1 MTIRR
6 WSRPAVWLAILG
18 SASCGLLRVDVVG
31 DAMSPTLKNGDQAIA
46 TRRLD
51 KVNRGDIVAF
61 RYPRDESKSFV
72 LRVVGLPGEEVE
84 MKNGSV
90 IVDGKPLDEQYVI
103 AANRSFDT
111 REPVKIPDDEYFMLG
126 DNRRNSSDSRSWG
139 TVRRTQM
146 WARVMVQ

>member
-1 MTIRR
+1 
-6 WSRPAVWLAILG
+6 
-18 SASCGLLRVDVVG
+18 
-31 DAMSPTLKNGDQAIA
+31 
-46 TRRLD
+46 
-51 KVNRGDIVAF
+51 
-61 RYPRDESKSFV
+61 
-72 LRVVGLPGEEVE
+72 